1 MRFAAV
7 SFMTLSIALFLA
19 APVGAQDA
27 RSSSGEQIQPSS
39 PAASVEAAMDAAAA
53 AHTSSVAEERA
64 DLARVLAQ
72 VEVRELAL
80 AHGIDMD
87 RVESAAAVLSD
98 AQVKQVTPLVA
109 KVTPLMQRS
118 MGTVTISV
126 AAIIIILL
134 ILILV
139 S

>member
-1 MRFAAV
+1 MRFLTASALALI
-7 SFMTLSIALFLA
+7 FGLFLT
-19 APVGAQDA
+19 APVGAQE
-27 RSSSGEQIQPSS
+27 STPPQGSH
-39 PAASVEAAMDAAAA
+39 ASAAMDAALATHA
-53 AHTSSVAEERA
+53 SPVDQQRA
-64 DLARVLAQ
+64 DLAQLLSSPD
-72 VEVRELAL
+72 VRDLAL
-80 AHGIDMD
+80 ARGIDMD

-98 AQVKQVTPLVA
+98 AQVKQVAPLVA

-118 MGTVTISV
+118 MGTITISV